1 MFHHVV
7 FNTMCIATISS
18 ADIVRIISL
27 LTKLIIK
34 LSTNYPQPKIPTNS
48 NNPYIP
54 KSYPQN
60 IVIITNI
67 SIALPYI

>member
-34 LSTNYPQPKIPTNS
+34 LSTNYPQSK
-48 NNPYIP
+48 NPH
-54 KSYPQN
+54 K
-60 IVIITNI
+60 
-67 SIALPYI
+67 